1 MTQIRWIYTD
11 LNKLSSKP
19 DLAKQKIRGHL
30 YNPCHPCA
38 CIHLILHLMLRI
50 QHISLVQFK
59 NYSNRSFDFI
69 ERIIGIC
76 GKNGVGKTN
85 LLDAIHYLCFTK
97 SYFTRL
103 DGTNVQHGNTGFRI
117 EATISLNDKPEKAVC
132 ILRETG
138 RKEFWVNEGIYEK
151 FSQHIGRYPCVV
163 IAPDDAELITGESK
177 ERRAFLDALL
187 CQLDSEY
194 LKHLIAYKRILDQ
207 RNSLLK
213 TFAESGNKNFSLLD
227 VLDQQLIKPGNYV
240 FNKRKEF
247 LFSFLP
253 LVKHLY
259 NDISQ
264 PPADVPIAIG
274 TMTGK
279 EDVNLFYESELLL
292 ASFEQLLTLNRAKD
306 CLAQR
311 TTSGIHRDDLEIQL
325 GEKDFKSIASQ
336 GQRKSLLFA
345 LKLAEMEVLKKEKG
359 FAPLLL
365 LDDVFEKLD
374 EDRINNLLN
383 KVCVENDGQVFITDT
398 NEERLRSHLEQ
409 LNVNFQL
416 IYL

>member
-1 MTQIRWIYTD
+1 
-11 LNKLSSKP
+11 
-19 DLAKQKIRGHL
+19 
-30 YNPCHPCA
+30 
-38 CIHLILHLMLRI
+38 MLRL

-59 NYSNRSFDFI
+59 NYSNLSFDFS

-103 DGTNVQHGNTGFRI
+103 DSANVQHGNTGFRI
-117 EATISLNDKPEKAVC
+117 EAVISLNDNPDSYREEKAVC

-138 RKEFWVNEGIYEK
+138 RKEFWVNDGIYEK

-177 ERRAFLDALL
+177 ERRRFLDALL
-187 CQLDSEY
+187 CQLDAEY
-194 LKHLIAYKRILDQ
+194 MKQLIVYKKILEQ

-213 TFAESGNKNFSLLD
+213 TFAETGNKNYSLLD
-227 VLDQQLIKPGNYV
+227 VLDEQLLKPGTYI

-247 LFSFLP
+247 LISFLP
-253 LVKHLY
+253 MAKHLY
-259 NDISQ
+259 NDISKQ
-264 PPADVPIAIG
+264 PPADADLSAKVSTKTEA
-274 TMTGK
+274 MAGK

-292 ASFEQLLTLNRAKD
+292 ASFEELFKLNRNKD

-311 TTSGIHRDDLEIQL
+311 TTSGIHRDDLDIKL
-325 GEKDFKSIASQ
+325 GQQDFKSIASQ

-345 LKLAEMEVLKKEKG
+345 LKLAEMEVLRKEKG

-374 EDRINNLLN
+374 EDRIGNLLN

-398 NEERLRSHLEQ
+398 NEERLRSHLES
-409 LNVNFQL
+409 LSVNYQL
-416 IYL
+416 ITL